1 MSTHTALRIVD
12 TEVRSA
18 VPQATDAPPAASPR
32 GGAFFILDF
41 HEKGNSAAY
50 RQSGWSGQEDTHV
63 WTLEDHSILHLPPA
77 IEITPLIVDIDF
89 DIGRTRALV
98 TTALIRV
105 FVNDVH
111 VGAARATGRSRLQ
124 CPIPADVIRPG
135 TPIEIRLEHPCYARV
150 DFIDLSRDDRVLG
163 LCLYSLAVY
172 PPWMVTA
179 ASTLLPR
186 PDGQQWLKA
195 LPEPASL
202 GGDASTGA
210 VYRFAADAAGRLPL
224 TSDWRFDE
232 AGNAW
237 AAARECHVDVP
248 APQRAGRYLVRFDL
262 VPLRIRTVLGWQ
274 RMTILLNGAVI
285 GQFRMGS
292 DTLLSLPLPPE
303 LIEWGGTLKFCFL
316 LPDGALIHDL
326 DSEQRRQ
333 FLSFILDSIA
343 IESVPNA
350 HAGLARLRFDDV
362 APAAAIAVSERFLDE
377 SVEELPAAV
386 HDALGIDVAEIMR
399 VFESLGD
406 NCAFGL
412 AQRKAG
418 ADVLGL
424 LRFAN
429 SPLKHLMSALEDE
442 FQAIAETAKLEM
454 RWVPSDPGEFI
465 LSLNEYG
472 LRWHTNVFDASVDQ
486 PTLFAQQSMRLS
498 YLRRKFYEGLKAGR
512 KIFTISRAEPRKHP
526 IPMPDA
532 DELPY
537 WEEKPEPLRLAELLP
552 LYGILNRYGTNTLLY
567 LVPVARGRRSGTV
580 ELLAPGVMRGYVDD
594 FVITPDPK
602 TRDHAAWLRVAVNA
616 WLLDKG
622 PNASFRNP

>member
-1 MSTHTALRIVD
+1 MSTNTALRIVD
-12 TEVRSA
+12 TEVPSVEPERA
-18 VPQATDAPPAASPR
+18 DAPTEESPR
-32 GGAFFILDF
+32 GGTVLIVDF
-41 HEKGNSAAY
+41 HDNGNSAVY
-50 RQSGWSGQEDTHV
+50 RQSGWSGQEDMHV
-63 WTLEDHSILHLPPA
+63 WTLEDHSTLHLPPA

-89 DIGRTRALV
+89 DICRTRSLV
-98 TTALIRV
+98 ATALIRV
-105 FVNDVH
+105 FVNDAH
-111 VGAARATGRSRLQ
+111 VGTARTTGRSRLQ
-124 CPIPADVIRPG
+124 WPIPTDVIRPG
-135 TPIEIRLEHPCYARV
+135 APIEIRLEHPCYARV

-163 LCLYSLAVY
+163 LCLYSVAVY
-172 PPWMVTA
+172 PPWMLPA
-179 ASTLLPR
+179 ASALLPH
-186 PDGQQWLKA
+186 PDGQQLLRPLA
-195 LPEPASL
+195 EPASPK
-202 GGDASTGA
+202 GDASERA
-210 VYRFAADAAGRLPL
+210 VYRFAADAPGRLPL
-224 TSDWRFDE
+224 TNEWHFDE
-232 AGNAW
+232 EGNAW

-248 APQRAGRYLVRFDL
+248 APHRAGHYLARFDI
-262 VPLRIRTVLGWQ
+262 VPLRIRTVLGSQ

-285 GQFRMGS
+285 GQFRTGS
-292 DTLLSLPLPPE
+292 DTSLSVPLPLE
-303 LIEWGGTLKFCFL
+303 LIEWGGTMKFGFL
-316 LPDGALIHDL
+316 LPDGAPIHDF
-326 DSEQRRQ
+326 DSQQPRQ

-343 IESVPNA
+343 IGPVPSA

-362 APAAAIAVSERFLDE
+362 APAPTIAVSDGFLDE

-386 HDALGIDVAEIMR
+386 HDALGIELSEIMR

-442 FQAIAETAKLEM
+442 FQAIAESAKLEM

-465 LSLNEYG
+465 MSLHDYG
-472 LRWHTNVFDASVDQ
+472 LRWHTNVFDATVDQ

-512 KIFTISRAEPRKHP
+512 KIFTISRAEPRKHT
-526 IPMPDA
+526 IPMPNA

-552 LYGILNRYGTNTLLY
+552 LLGLLNRYGTNTLLY

-580 ELLAPGVMRGYVDD
+580 ELLAPGVMCGYVDD
-594 FVITPDPK
+594 FVIAPDPTIK
-602 TRDHAAWLRVAVNA
+602 DHATWLRVAVNA

-622 PNASFRNP
+622 PNASFRKP